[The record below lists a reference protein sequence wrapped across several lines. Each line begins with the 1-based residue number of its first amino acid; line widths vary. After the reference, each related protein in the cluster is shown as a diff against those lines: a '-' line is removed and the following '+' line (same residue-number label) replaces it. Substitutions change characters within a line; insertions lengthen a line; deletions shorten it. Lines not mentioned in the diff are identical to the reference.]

1 MINKVGGKIQK
12 NWLISCIDN
21 AIELGIH
28 HQIVVIYFK
37 KDGYIKKLNVS
48 PTWIKSEIGKYV
60 CNSRNFT
67 N

>member
-1 MINKVGGKIQK
+1 MITKVGGKIQK
-12 NWLISCIDN
+12 KWLISCIDN

-48 PTWIKSEIGKYV
+48 PT
-60 CNSRNFT
+60 
-67 N
+67 